1 MTKGGVRIA
10 LKLIIID
17 SVTMQKSETVML
29 MHLESISILSYNLIN
44 SKPY

>member
-17 SVTMQKSETVML
+17 SVTMQESETVMF
-29 MHLESISILSYNLIN
+29 MHLESILIPSYNPIN
-44 SKPY
+44 SELY